1 MVPRQKLIDPALFV
15 AGDDSGERGAQ
26 VGKRL
31 DGIEFACLDQRG
43 DGCPVLSPGIV
54 ARKERV
60 LAIESNRPDGSLNA
74 TSYSGGPVSHIVAGR
89 VSR

>member
-1 MVPRQKLIDPALFV
+1 MAV
-15 AGDDSGERGAQ
+15 DDRGERGGQ
-26 VGKRL
+26 IGQRIDRV
-31 DGIEFACLDQRG
+31 EFAGLYKRG
-43 DGCPVLSPGIV
+43 DGRPILGSGIV